1 MAESD
6 FAKVGYSLTIDGKYY
21 NTLDIESFSLM
32 MKDPSYCYKFYWLEA
47 IVKLISEGVK
57 ETTFD
62 AIIDE
67 MICDAW
73 YSVREFHIHLSG
85 MKLDGQV
92 RDGLERAVLLL
103 SEFSD
108 LPANASKVEIK
119 NAFAEHNTALKTYK
133 GVIVMF
139 DRREKNVEI
148 FRDSMELMKS
158 KRNGE

>member
-1 MAESD
+1 MVKSD

-47 IVKLISEGVK
+47 IVQLISEGVK
-57 ETTFD
+57 DTTFD

-67 MICDAW
+67 MICNAW

-85 MKLDGQV
+85 MQADGQV

-103 SEFSD
+103 TELSD
-108 LPANASKVEIK
+108 LPANASK
-119 NAFAEHNTALKTYK
+119 HNNS
-133 GVIVMF
+133 VF
-139 DRREKNVEI
+139 
-148 FRDSMELMKS
+148 
-158 KRNGE
+158 